1 MPAKHRNKPEIK
13 WEDNR
18 WSVTL
23 PLDDGRTVNATWK
36 PAIVYVVRIR
46 EAGAPDRGWSFGF
59 ETPVASFT
67 FVDLRPDTEYE
78 VQVRTK
84 KRGREGP
91 PEVFRVR
98 TGPAGGADNVVPF
111 PVH

>member
-1 MPAKHRNKPEIK
+1 M
-13 WEDNR
+13 
-18 WSVTL
+18 T
-23 PLDDGRTVNATWK
+23 
-36 PAIVYVVRIR
+36 
-46 EAGAPDRGWSFGF
+46 
-59 ETPVASFT
+59 SFT
-67 FVDLRPDTEYE
+67 FVDLKPDTEYE

>member
-1 MPAKHRNKPEIK
+1 MPPQHRNKPEIE
-13 WEDNR
+13 WEDNQ

-36 PAIVYVVRIR
+36 PAIVYIVRIR
-46 EAGAPDRGWSFGF
+46 EVGAADRDWSFGF
-59 ETPVASFT
+59 ETPVGSFT
-67 FVDLRPDTEYE
+67 FVDLKPDTEYE

-84 KRGREGP
+84 NRGREGP
-91 PEVFRVR
+91 PGIFRVR
-98 TGPAGGADNVVPF
+98 TGPAGGADNVAPF